1 MMRKLIVSNFVT
13 VDGFYESKDKTI
25 DGLFEHFSSAYAG
38 DNAFDQYNTDMLRE
52 ADILILSGRK
62 SFLENMAYWAS
73 VPNNPNI
80 SQVRHEFA
88 ELIKHKAKIVVSD
101 KITQQDIAHL
111 ENTRIVRVSD
121 AAKEITAL
129 KQQAGQSLLIQMGRT
144 LWNHL
149 LAHKLIDELHFTY
162 FPIIAGEGIPIFDGR
177 PAVSLKLIGSRT
189 WEGSGN
195 VLVCYQL
202 EYQNPS

>member
-1 MMRKLIVSNFVT
+1 MRKLIVSNFVT

-25 DGLFEHFSSAYAG
+25 DGLFEHFSPAYYG
-38 DNAFDQYNTDMLRE
+38 DQAFDQYNADSLRE
-52 ADILILSGRK
+52 ADVLILSGRK

-73 VPNNPNI
+73 VPSNPKL

-101 KITQQDIAHL
+101 KITEEDIAHL
-111 ENTRIVRVSD
+111 ENTRIVRVPD
-121 AAKEITAL
+121 AVKEITAL
-129 KQQAGQSLLIQMGRT
+129 KQEPGQTLLIQLSRI

-149 LAHKLIDELHFTY
+149 LAHKLVDELHFTY
-162 FPIIAGEGIPIFDGR
+162 FPIIAGEGVQIFDGR
-177 PAVSLKLIGSRT
+177 PAASLKLLSSRT

-202 EYQNPS
+202 EY

>member
-1 MMRKLIVSNFVT
+1 MRKLIVSNFVT

-38 DNAFDQYNTDMLRE
+38 DNVFDQYNTDMLRE

-62 SFLENMAYWAS
+62 SFLENMAYWVS

-80 SQVRHEFA
+80 SPVRHEFA

-111 ENTRIVRVSD
+111 ENTRIVRIAD
-121 AAKEITAL
+121 AVKEITAL
-129 KQQAGQSLLIQMGRT
+129 KQQTGQNLLIQMGRV

-149 LAHKLIDELHFTY
+149 LAHKLIDELQFTY

-177 PAVSLKLIGSRT
+177 PAASLKLIGSRT

-195 VLVCYQL
+195 VLVCYQV
-202 EYQNPS
+202 EYQHPS